1 MNKLIEAAE
10 IALEAMDLHVETY
23 PHMDKWYMVDAR
35 SELRQALEEPA
46 DSTTEVVDTE
56 TPICTPQY
64 TEMLR
69 LRKQEAIE
77 SCARL
82 TMSSDDWLAETI
94 AVAATWQTDQEGRF
108 IGAGINPDLAI
119 HIARFILEVKAK
131 QGTKQ
136 EPVGYADKYDL
147 EREGHD
153 FWVSR
158 QEGKHT
164 VPLYATQPEQEPITL
179 KVYQGEICYMS
190 QDDDQSFGMWCPV
203 NYDTDHGFPNET
215 KFYTESP
222 KREWV
227 GLTDEDIYKAKT
239 LLTANDPEY
248 AIFFIMTRL
257 QEYNT

>member
-1 MNKLIEAAE
+1 MSDLREAAE
-10 IALEAMDLHVETY
+10 MALEALEAIKVTVSTSVAANVIDGHDLF
-23 PHMDKWYMVDAR
+23 P
-35 SELRQALEEPA
+35 RQISALSRALEEPEN
-46 DSTTEVVDTE
+46 STKVVVDTE

-108 IGAGINPDLAI
+108 IGAGIDPDLAI

-164 VPLYATQPEQEPITL
+164 VPLYAKQYKQETVGWATITNGYPSMWVFNPEYVKNNPNTTVTL
-179 KVYQGEICYMS
+179 
-190 QDDDQSFGMWCPV
+190 
-203 NYDTDHGFPNET
+203 
-215 KFYTESP
+215 YTTPP

-227 GLTDEDIYKAKT
+227 GLTDEEIRDIHWSKPMDEYSFARAIEAK
-239 LLTANDPEY
+239 LKEK
-248 AIFFIMTRL
+248 
-257 QEYNT
+257 NT